1 MQRVKEMPRVELLAP
16 VGKWDVLEAVIRAGA
31 DAVYL
36 GGKNSICACTEK
48 SSTSLENRCVMQ
60 SSTAMKK
67 ESKCM

>member
-36 GGKNSICACTEK
+36 GGKKFNMRLHRKEFNFTREQMRDAVVYCHEK
-48 SSTSLENRCVMQ
+48 G
-60 SSTAMKK
+60 
-67 ESKCM
+67 